1 MRNDY
6 SVTIFSRHKGK
17 TFTFNLDRRFIYV
30 PLVILIVLVVS
41 CVLLGQ
47 SYFQERE
54 ERQRLEGRVA
64 LLEQL
69 MDKFEERAERQGGEA
84 SSKGMAEP
92 AAQPTV
98 KVARVLEEK
107 EKSQEP
113 PVPEIRIGG
122 NAEVDPRPIAKI
134 NEAKVS
140 SLEENREGFRFVFKL
155 VNLIGEPMAGNVAII
170 ASLRPPH
177 QPRFVSFP
185 SMKIADGM
193 PVKLRKSVGYNIRY
207 FKEITGKFYFPFSY
221 SESFRVLIYDR
232 DEELVLDYTFL
243 AEDVDVHGLKPEE
256 PAPSL
261 YTSEPSELP
270 ESSELSEPS
279 EPSELSEPSV
289 PSEPSEPSVPSGPS
303 DPSLSS

>member
-17 TFTFNLDRRFIYV
+17 TLTFDLDRRFIYV
-30 PLVILIVLVVS
+30 PLVILIVLAVS

-64 LLEQL
+64 LLEQ
-69 MDKFEERAERQGGEA
+69 Q
-84 SSKGMAEP
+84 
-92 AAQPTV
+92 
-98 KVARVLEEK
+98 
-107 EKSQEP
+107 
-113 PVPEIRIGG
+113 IRIGG
-122 NAEVDPRPIAKI
+122 KAEVDPRPIAKI
-134 NEAKVS
+134 DEAKVR

-193 PVKLRKSVGYNIRY
+193 PVKLRKTVGYSIRY

-232 DEELVLDYTFL
+232 DEELVLDHTFL
-243 AEDVDVHGLKPEE
+243 VEDVDVHGLKPEE

-261 YTSEPSELP
+261 YTSEPFELP
-270 ESSELSEPS
+270 ESSELSEPSEPSELSKPSELSEPSVPS

-289 PSEPSEPSVPSGPS
+289 PSEPSEPSIPSSGPS

>member
-1 MRNDY
+1 MRDDY
-6 SVTIFSRHKGK
+6 SVTIFSRHEGK
-17 TFTFNLDRRFIYV
+17 TLTFNLDRRFIYV
-30 PLVILIVLVVS
+30 SLVILIILVVS

-47 SYFQERE
+47 SYLQERE

-69 MDKFEERAERQGGEA
+69 MDKFKERAERQGGEA
-84 SSKGMAEP
+84 SSKRMAQP

-98 KVARVLEEK
+98 EVALVPEEK

-134 NEAKVS
+134 DEAKVS
-140 SLEENREGFRFVFKL
+140 SLEEDKEGFRFAFKL

-185 SMKIADGM
+185 SMKLADGI

-207 FKEITGKFYFPFSY
+207 FKEITGRFYFPFSY

-243 AEDVDVHGLKPEE
+243 AEDVAVHGLQPEE

-261 YTSEPSELP
+261 Y
-270 ESSELSEPS
+270 
-279 EPSELSEPSV
+279 PSELSEPSG
-289 PSEPSEPSVPSGPS
+289 PSEPLGPLGPS

>member
-1 MRNDY
+1 MRKDY

-17 TFTFNLDRRFIYV
+17 TLTFNLDRRFIYV
-30 PLVILIVLVVS
+30 PIIILIVLVVS

-84 SSKGMAEP
+84 FAKGVANPEP
-92 AAQPTV
+92 QPAV
-98 KVARVLEEK
+98 EVALVPEEK
-107 EKSQEP
+107 EKKPEP
-113 PVPEIRIGG
+113 PVPEIRIGS
-122 NAEVDPRPIAKI
+122 NAEVDPRPIVQI
-134 NEAKVS
+134 DEAKVS
-140 SLEENREGFRFVFKL
+140 SLQDARQGFQFAFKL
-155 VNLIGEPMAGNVAII
+155 VNLIGEPVAGNVAII

-185 SMKIADGM
+185 SMQLADGM
-193 PVKLRKSVGYNIRY
+193 PVKLRKSVGYSIRY

-232 DEELVLDYTFL
+232 DEELVLDSTL
-243 AEDVDVHGLKPEE
+243 RAEDVDVHGLQPDE
-256 PAPSL
+256 PAPSV
-261 YTSEPSELP
+261 YPSEPL
-270 ESSELSEPS
+270 ELSEPPK
-279 EPSELSEPSV
+279 PSKP
-289 PSEPSEPSVPSGPS
+289 PEPSEPTGPS

>member
-30 PLVILIVLVVS
+30 PLVILIILVVS

-47 SYFQERE
+47 SYLQERE

-69 MDKFEERAERQGGEA
+69 MGKFEERAERQGGEA
-84 SSKGMAEP
+84 LSKGVAQP

-98 KVARVLEEK
+98 EVALVPEEK

-113 PVPEIRIGG
+113 PVPEIQIGS
-122 NAEVDPRPIAKI
+122 NAEVDPRPIARI
-134 NEAKVS
+134 DEAKVS
-140 SLEENREGFRFVFKL
+140 SLEENRAGFRFAFKL

-185 SMKIADGM
+185 SMKLADGM
-193 PVKLRKSVGYNIRY
+193 PVKLRKSVGYSIRY
-207 FKEITGKFYFPFSY
+207 FKEITGRFYFPFSY

-243 AEDVDVHGLKPEE
+243 AEDVAVHGLQPEE
-256 PAPSL
+256 PAPSP
-261 YTSEPSELP
+261 YPSEL
-270 ESSELSEPS
+270 SEPSEPS
-279 EPSELSEPSV
+279 EPSELSEPS
-289 PSEPSEPSVPSGPS
+289 GPS

>member
-30 PLVILIVLVVS
+30 PMVILIVLVVS

-47 SYFQERE
+47 FYFQERE
-54 ERQRLEGRVA
+54 ERQRLEGRIA

-84 SSKGMAEP
+84 FSKGVAKP

-98 KVARVLEEK
+98 EVALVSAEK
-107 EKSQEP
+107 EKKPET
-113 PVPEIRIGG
+113 PVPEIQIGG
-122 NAEVDPRPIAKI
+122 NAEVDPRPIARI
-134 NEAKVS
+134 DEAEVS
-140 SLEENREGFRFVFKL
+140 SLEEEREGFRFAFKL
-155 VNLIGEPMAGNVAII
+155 VNLIGEPIAGNVAII
-170 ASLRPPH
+170 AALRPPH

-185 SMKIADGM
+185 SMKLTDGM
-193 PVKLRKSVGYNIRY
+193 PVKLRKSVGYSIRY
-207 FKEITGKFYFPFSY
+207 FKEVVGRFYFPYSY

-243 AEDVDVHGLKPEE
+243 AADVAVYGLHPEE

-261 YTSEPSELP
+261 YPAEPSE
-270 ESSELSEPS
+270 S
-279 EPSELSEPSV
+279 
-289 PSEPSEPSVPSGPS
+289 SGPT
-303 DPSLSS
+303 DPSLSSLSPY

>member
-30 PLVILIVLVVS
+30 PMVILIILVVS
-41 CVLLGQ
+41 YVLLGQ

-54 ERQRLEGRVA
+54 GRQRLEGRVA

-84 SSKGMAEP
+84 FSKGVAKP

-98 KVARVLEEK
+98 EVALVPEEK
-107 EKSQEP
+107 EEKPEP
-113 PVPEIRIGG
+113 PVPEIQIGG
-122 NAEVDPRPIAKI
+122 NAEVDPRPIARI
-134 NEAKVS
+134 DEAKAS
-140 SLEENREGFRFVFKL
+140 SLEEEREGFRFAFKL
-155 VNLIGEPMAGNVAII
+155 VNLIGEPIAGNVAII
-170 ASLRPPH
+170 AALRPPH

-185 SMKIADGM
+185 SMKLTDGM
-193 PVKLRKSVGYNIRY
+193 PVKLRKSVGYSIHY
-207 FKEITGKFYFPFSY
+207 FKEVIGRFYFPFSY

-243 AEDVDVHGLKPEE
+243 AEDVAVHGLHPEE

-261 YTSEPSELP
+261 Y
-270 ESSELSEPS
+270 
-279 EPSELSEPSV
+279 
-289 PSEPSEPSVPSGPS
+289 PS